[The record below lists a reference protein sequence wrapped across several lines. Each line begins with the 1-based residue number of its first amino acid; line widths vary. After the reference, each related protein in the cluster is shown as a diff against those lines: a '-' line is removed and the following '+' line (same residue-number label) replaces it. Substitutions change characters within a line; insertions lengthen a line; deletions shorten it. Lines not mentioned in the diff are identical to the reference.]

1 MDMNTALQALIDGK
15 TLERADSSCALSK
28 EGALRVLADGDVAK
42 LRIRGATF
50 KIGDVDVPRPLD
62 TVPRDT
68 TAVFW
73 PRIDAK
79 ATVMSNVWYCLHRDA
94 VNQQLLK
101 RGLLHLTREAA
112 QVHADALIKLSQV
125 AYAHT

>member
-28 EGALRVLADGDVAK
+28 EGALRVPANGYVAK

-68 TAVFW
+68 TEIFW

-79 ATVMSNVWYCLHRDA
+79 ATVISTFWYCLHPNS
-94 VNQQLLK
+94 VNRQLLE

-112 QVHADALIKLSQV
+112 QIHADALIKLSQ
-125 AYAHT
+125 AGLHSA